1 MFRIKPPILLFI
13 VGFITYANSLFNS
26 FVLEDRANILRNPS
40 IQNFFNIPNLF
51 FHQVGGQESLG
62 YYRPILFTFY
72 TFIYSIFGE
81 FTFPYHFVQL
91 LLQIGN
97 SILFFILFKKYIN
110 KQIALVI
117 SILFLIHPI
126 NEETVVWIAN
136 LQDVLFVFFG
146 LLSLHL
152 LQRKILST
160 KNIILS
166 NLLVLLSLFSKETGV
181 LFVFLGFLYVYLYH
195 KKDFWFY
202 SFFTGIVG
210 VTYAI
215 LRLASQIPF
224 QKESL
229 VPIMNLS
236 LIERM
241 IQMPN
246 IIFYYLKTLVFPYNL
261 VVYHSEVIREK
272 TFVNFYLPLF
282 SDIAFFSLLSFFIYK
297 LIKKGHDK
305 KIVLFFTVW
314 FLLGLLMHIQIIP
327 LDFTVA
333 DHFFLFPL
341 IGLLGLLGLFIN
353 QFDKK
358 ILNHK
363 MLTYLMFVVLILFFI
378 RTVIRN
384 FDWRDQKT
392 LLSHDVKVSQNDY
405 LLELVYTTELI
416 NENKLD
422 EAFMHANKAISL
434 YPESYLGWSSL
445 GAIYYQ
451 KGIYYK
457 AREAFEKSL
466 TFGKNFGT
474 YENLGLLLLKHG
486 SLSEANKFLRN
497 ATVTFPN
504 SKKLWYYRLISE
516 YKSGNHDDALHA
528 SKNYYLLQQDQQSYA
543 IYSYLLEKKPIKI
556 EF

>member
-1 MFRIKPPILLFI
+1 MFRIKPPIILLL
-13 VGFITYANSLFNS
+13 VGFLTYSNSLFNS

-40 IQNFFNIPNLF
+40 IHNFFNIPNLF

-62 YYRPILFTFY
+62 YYRPVLFTFY
-72 TFIYSIFGE
+72 TIIYSLFGE

-91 LLQIGN
+91 LFQIAN
-97 SILFFILFKKYIN
+97 SLLIFVLFKKYIN
-110 KQIALVI
+110 KKIALVI
-117 SILFLIHPI
+117 SIVFLVHPI
-126 NEETVVWIAN
+126 NQETVVWIAN
-136 LQDVLFVFFG
+136 LQDVLFIFFG
-146 LLSLHL
+146 LLSIYI
-152 LQRKILST
+152 LQRKNMSLKTIF
-160 KNIILS
+160 LS
-166 NLLVLLSLFSKETGV
+166 NLMVLLSLFSKEAGV
-181 LFVFLGFLYVYLYH
+181 LFVILGFLYVYLYH

-229 VPIMNLS
+229 VPIMKLS

-246 IIFYYLKTLVFPYNL
+246 IIFYYLKTFVFPYNL
-261 VVYHSEVIREK
+261 VVYHSEVIRKLE
-272 TFVNFYLPLF
+272 FHNFFLPLIIDVTF
-282 SDIAFFSLLSFFIYK
+282 LALLSIVSFKVYRKITDKKVVIFLLLWFFI
-297 LIKKGHDK
+297 
-305 KIVLFFTVW
+305 
-314 FLLGLLMHIQIIP
+314 GLMLHIQIIP

-358 ILNHK
+358 ILNQK
-363 MLTYLMFVVLILFFI
+363 LVFGFTFLVLGLFFI
-378 RTVIRN
+378 RTVVRN
-384 FDWRDQKT
+384 FDWRDQRT

-422 EAFMHANKAISL
+422 EAFIHANKALLL
-434 YPESYLGWSSL
+434 YPESYIGWSSL

-451 KGIYYK
+451 KGNFS
-457 AREAFEKSL
+457 EAKNSFEKSIA
-466 TFGKNFGT
+466 FGKNFGT
-474 YENLGLLLLKHG
+474 YENMGLLLLKHG
-486 SLSEANKFLRN
+486 SLTEANKFLRN
-497 ATVTFPN
+497 ATTTFPN
-504 SKKLWYYRLISE
+504 SRKLWYYRLISE
-516 YKSGNHDDALHA
+516 YKSGNHDDALQA
-528 SKNYYLLQQDQQSYA
+528 SKNYYLLQQDQQSYT
-543 IYSYLLEKKPIKI
+543 IYSYLLEKKPINI